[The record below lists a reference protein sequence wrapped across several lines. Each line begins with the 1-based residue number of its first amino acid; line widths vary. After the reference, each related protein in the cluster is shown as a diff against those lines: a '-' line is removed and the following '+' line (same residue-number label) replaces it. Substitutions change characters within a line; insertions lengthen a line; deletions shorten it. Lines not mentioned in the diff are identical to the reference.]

1 VARLAGALAARGHK
15 VDLVVG
21 NPVGPVA
28 HEVDPAVRIAGL
40 GATRMARAIGPLASY
55 LARER
60 PRVVVSAHEHAN
72 VVAVIA
78 RQWSRARVPL
88 VLTLRSTLSVQARLA
103 RDWRDR
109 WLLPAMARRLYPR
122 ADRLVAL
129 SRAAAAD
136 AERWLGLAPGAVAV
150 IGSPVVTDRLVA
162 SAAMPVT
169 HPVFEPGR
177 PPVILAVGRLAPE
190 KGHLLLFEAVSQLV
204 STGKRVRLVVMGDGP
219 LRGVLETEARRR
231 GLDGTVVFV
240 GFQPDPLPWMSR
252 AAVVV
257 LASCYE
263 GLPTVLVEAL
273 ACGARVVA
281 TDAPGGTR
289 EVLGGGA
296 WGTLVPLNDPGAM
309 ALALA
314 GALAAGRPSSL
325 PPEALQGY
333 TEAHV
338 VREYE
343 QLLAGLEGGAP

>member
-1 VARLAGALAARGHK
+1 VLL
-15 VDLVVG
+15 
-21 NPVGPVA
+21 
-28 HEVDPAVRIAGL
+28 
-40 GATRMARAIGPLASY
+40 
-55 LARER
+55 
-60 PRVVVSAHEHAN
+60 SAHEHAN
-72 VVAVIA
+72 VVAVTA
-78 RQWSRARVPL
+78 RWRSGVDARL
-88 VLTLRSTLSVQARLA
+88 VLTLRSTLSAQALEA
-103 RDWRDR
+103 RAWRDR
-109 WLLPAMARRLYPR
+109 WLIPLLARLFYAR
-122 ADRLVAL
+122 ADRLIAL
-129 SRAAAAD
+129 SRAAAED

-150 IGSPVVTDRLVA
+150 IGSPVVADRLMA
-162 SAAMPVT
+162 SAVMPVS

-204 STGKRVRLVVMGDGP
+204 STGARVQLVVMGDGP
-219 LRGVLETEARRR
+219 LRGVLEAEARRR
-231 GLDGTVVFV
+231 GMHGTVVFV
-240 GFQPDPLPWMSR
+240 GFQANPLPWMSR

-257 LASCYE
+257 LASRYE
-263 GLPTVLVEAL
+263 GLPTVLIEAL

-314 GALAAGRPSSL
+314 GALAAGRPSSF
-325 PPEALQGY
+325 PPEAVQRY

-338 VREYE
+338 VHEYE